1 MLKGISIVDTPGILS
16 GEKQRTGGIRGWAGV
31 YITCPEIYNPCRVY
45 ISGAEVYT
53 PGRVLVLMMCSC
65 EVLCH
70 LVSQRISSTDL
81 LQRVGVFLGSK
92 VHFAPSWT
100 PCVLSNV
107 CHSQIVDEK
116 TFCIL
121 PFKANFVHISIFLL
135 LSCYHVSVLYMKTIA
150 GWIMLNEQ
158 KWCILYSV

>member
-92 VHFAPSWT
+92 VHFAPKLNSLC
-100 PCVLSNV
+100 PVQCLSFADSGREDLL
-107 CHSQIVDEK
+107 HLAFSSK
-116 TFCIL
+116 FC
-121 PFKANFVHISIFLL
+121 PYFHIFAVVM
-135 LSCYHVSVLYMKTIA
+135 LSCLCSLHENYS
-150 GWIMLNEQ
+150 WLNYAE
-158 KWCILYSV
+158 